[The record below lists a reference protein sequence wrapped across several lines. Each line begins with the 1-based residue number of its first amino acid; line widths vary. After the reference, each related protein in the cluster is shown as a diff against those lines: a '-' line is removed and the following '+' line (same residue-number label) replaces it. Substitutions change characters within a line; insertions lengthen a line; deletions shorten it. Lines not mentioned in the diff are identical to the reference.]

1 MVKQIEGPLAGKIM
15 LVTGAT
21 SDMGNVTAL
30 RLAQQ
35 GATVV
40 IAGRNPDK
48 TSATVQALQ
57 RQAPQGEVRSL
68 MADLSSMEQVRALAR
83 AFREGYP
90 RLDVLVNNAGAMF
103 ARRQLSAD
111 GLEMTFA
118 VNFFAP
124 FLLTNL
130 LLDTLKASSP
140 AHVITVASAVHAGK
154 VVPFDD
160 MTHEKGYK
168 PLQVYAESKLLAIMF
183 TYELARRLEGTG
195 VTANV
200 LHPGVVATSIAKG
213 AGPLLSTVFALL
225 APTQRSAE
233 EGARTAIYLASS
245 SEVASV
251 SGRYSVKSKPARSS
265 DASNDVAA
273 QQRLWALG
281 EQATGLAVL
290 VAAR

>member
-1 MVKQIEGPLAGKIM
+1 MQMEGPLAGKIM

-21 SDMGNVTAL
+21 SGMGTVTAL

-48 TSATVQALQ
+48 TSTTVRALQ
-57 RQAPQGEVRSL
+57 RQALQGEVRSL
-68 MADLSSMEQVRALAR
+68 VADLSSMEQVRALAR
-83 AFREGYP
+83 AFRDSYP

-130 LLDTLKASSP
+130 LLDMLKASAP
-140 AHVITVASAVHAGK
+140 AQFITVASAVHVGK
-154 VVPFDD
+154 AVPFDD
-160 MTHEKGYK
+160 MTHETGYK

-213 AGPLLSTVFALL
+213 TGPLMSTVFALL
-225 APTQRSAE
+225 AATQLSDE

-245 SEVASV
+245 PEVASV
-251 SGRYSVKSKPARSS
+251 SGRYFVKAKPARSS

-281 EQATGLAVL
+281 EQATGLAVPD
-290 VAAR
+290 AAR